1 MVAAAPVAAPTS
13 VFDAPPVHPAR
24 ADGGGARGLC
34 GAQIPLGGHLEAVR
48 RGWEQGETAASLARR
63 YDVGLANLWRRRAAE
78 GWERRLEKDPSPE
91 PLEGW
96 KMYAERRLDEF
107 EARVAETRDLAQRLL
122 RIMQGEELNEV
133 PTWHMGYL
141 VVFRAE
147 HLGPESAAADRE
159 RFRDRD
165 WAPAVWDEA
174 GRFRPQYEIDRRL
187 LLMHRKEWREEVG
200 LPDGV
205 AEDYP

>member
-1 MVAAAPVAAPTS
+1 MNPRRPSPRLRPFSTHRRS
-13 VFDAPPVHPAR
+13 ILPALTEE
-24 ADGGGARGLC
+24 ARMDF
-34 GAQIPLGGHLEAVR
+34 AERKYRSEDTWEAVR

-78 GWERRLEKDPSPE
+78 GWERRLEKDPPPE

-141 VVFRAE
+141 VVFRAN
-147 HLGPESAAADRE
+147 HLGPETAAADRE

-200 LPDGV
+200 LPEGA